1 MAAKLED
8 VIYSL
13 LNKNAVKSAAEV
25 TKEPLLEV
33 HHNLDDSFCD
43 AHDLKLILEKT
54 EVPNILILFSCFNEL
69 K

>member
-1 MAAKLED
+1 M
-8 VIYSL
+8 IYSL

-43 AHDLKLILEKT
+43 AHDLKFILEKT
-54 EVPNILILFSCFNEL
+54 EVPYNIFLF
-69 K
+69 